1 MANHLLAELT
11 PPTIANKV
19 VKSFESIF
27 VRFSLNPSLSVYIK
41 ALGQS
46 SNITGMCKNTD
57 PLLLSALSVEVFR
70 HIGCSY

>member
-11 PPTIANKV
+11 PPTFANKV
-19 VKSFESIF
+19 VKSIF

-41 ALGQS
+41 ALAQS

-57 PLLLSALSVEVFR
+57 PLGLSALSVEVFR
-70 HIGCSY
+70 HIGRSY